1 MAKPKKKSTTN
12 KKVDVV
18 KDIDVEELEEIEE
31 EELEEEEY
39 EEIEEEVIE
48 EDDEDSDDDDDD
60 DEDEEYEEISL
71 DERLANIEKK
81 TNYTFILVIVT
92 LIVVCLTLLVSI
104 NSKGTEEEMSAQTDT
119 TQQQQ
124 ESDTA
129 TSYTYDTSAFKAI
142 KASEIK
148 TASKSETIVV
158 LIARQGC
165 SYCSYF
171 APVITQ
177 VAKDYGIT
185 VRYIDLA
192 TIIDFSQRLI
202 TDETAYD
209 TLSNLQGSGEWKDFA
224 KNNITGTPL
233 TLIIK
238 NNKVVGGI
246 GGYTEAAGV
255 ESAFKAAGLKK

>member
-1 MAKPKKKSTTN
+1 MTKQKRKSTTT

-18 KDIDVEELEEIEE
+18 KDIDTEEVEEIEE
-31 EELEEEEY
+31 EEFEEV
-39 EEIEEEVIE
+39 EEIEEEEVVVE
-48 EDDEDSDDDDDD
+48 DD
-60 DEDEEYEEISL
+60 DEESEDEEDEEEEEYEEISL
-71 DERLANIEKK
+71 DDRIANIEKK

-92 LIVVCLTLLVSI
+92 LIVACLTLLVSI
-104 NSKGTEEEMSAQTDT
+104 NSKGAGEEEVQEPETN
-119 TQQQQ
+119 TQQ
-124 ESDTA
+124 SDNTA

-148 TASKSETIVV
+148 NASKSETIVV

-165 SYCSYF
+165 SYCSYY
-171 APVITQ
+171 APVITK
-177 VAKDYGIT
+177 VAKDFGIT

-192 TIIDFSQRLI
+192 TIVDFSQRLI
-202 TDETAYD
+202 TDEEAYD

-246 GGYTEAAGV
+246 GGYTEADGV
-255 ESAFKAAGLKK
+255 EAAFKAAGLKK

>member
-1 MAKPKKKSTTN
+1 MTKTKRKSTTT

-18 KDIDVEELEEIEE
+18 KDIDAEEVEEIEE
-31 EELEEEEY
+31 EEFEEVEEIEEEEVVVEDDDEESEDEEDEEEY
-39 EEIEEEVIE
+39 EEV
-48 EDDEDSDDDDDD
+48 
-60 DEDEEYEEISL
+60 SL
-71 DERLANIEKK
+71 DYRIANIEKK

-92 LIVVCLTLLVSI
+92 LIVACLTLLVSI
-104 NSKGTEEEMSAQTDT
+104 NSKGTGEEEVQEPETN
-119 TQQQQ
+119 TQQ
-124 ESDTA
+124 SDNTA

-148 TASKSETIVV
+148 SASKSETIVV

-165 SYCSYF
+165 SYCSYY
-171 APVITQ
+171 APVITS
-177 VAKDYGIT
+177 VAEDFGIT

-192 TIIDFSQRLI
+192 TIVDFSQRLI
-202 TDETAYD
+202 TDEESYD
-209 TLSNLQGSGEWKDFA
+209 TLSNLQGSGDWKDFA

-246 GGYTEAAGV
+246 AGYTEGDGV
-255 ESAFKAAGLKK
+255 EAAFKAAGLKK